1 MNQEDDILKKELQ
14 KLGLFRCPDQIWNDL
29 EHDLEDGLL
38 SSRLNE
44 LQIKKVDEALWSGIH
59 SELELQDRVKLKEY
73 QAPDFIWDEVEK
85 QLDRSKNT
93 EIIDLRWALSAAAVL
108 ALVFSL
114 WIFRTDDEKIRV
126 SESFVPAQEILDW
139 EEEDREWEMILEEA
153 CERQPVACRTER
165 FLDLEKELEFLDHSK
180 EKVLAELNPYE
191 DNSRAE
197 KILTEIELE
206 RVEVIKELI
215 KESLS

>member
-126 SESFVPAQEILDW
+126 SESIVPAQEILDW

-153 CERQPVACRTER
+153 CERQPVACR
-165 FLDLEKELEFLDHSK
+165 S
-180 EKVLAELNPYE
+180 
-191 DNSRAE
+191 
-197 KILTEIELE
+197 
-206 RVEVIKELI
+206 
-215 KESLS
+215 